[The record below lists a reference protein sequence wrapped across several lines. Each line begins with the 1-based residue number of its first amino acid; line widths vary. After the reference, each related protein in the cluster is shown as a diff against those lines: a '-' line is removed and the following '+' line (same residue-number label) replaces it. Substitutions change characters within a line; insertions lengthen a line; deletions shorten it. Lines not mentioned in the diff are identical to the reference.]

1 MKMEKKVWEFYEKI
15 TESRVVLIKK
25 RTESRVVLIKKNRKS
40 GSFDK
45 KTRWNFEE
53 NNRKWEN
60 FDEKK

>member
-1 MKMEKKVWEFYEKI
+1 MKMKKKVWEFYEKI
-15 TESRVVLIKK
+15 
-25 RTESRVVLIKKNRKS
+25 TESRVVLIKKNRKS